1 MFVSEK
7 RPLKGGISRQGIAE
21 SGLIIHR
28 HSQSKVFFFLPMQ
41 FHMVVEIVVQSKSK
55 SRETE
60 ISSKIVVISR
70 KSSAPEL

>member
-28 HSQSKVFFFLPMQ
+28 HSQSKVFFLPMQ

-55 SRETE
+55 SWVTE